1 MSEVLAQRI
10 VSNELRFDIEA
21 RQAEL
26 VDGEYGNLFFA
37 QLIEQRHGYE
47 GVTCLLHRLVE
58 LRAIFSGQVQ
68 EIDYLVQLFVY
79 IGSTFAGDGQ
89 VVAGTVVSEEYAVAV
104 IDQPAGRCNRQDMY
118 AIVFGDGRV
127 IVELDYLQEIHAH
140 QQRTGDSGNEQ
151 AASHQ
156 PFIDQACLFLVV
168 LDGYRL
174 RHLCSNSLK
183 RMPIRG
189 RKLSP
194 LKMSCTLAKARSQVY
209 VIFFTIDL
217 ERASL

>member
-1 MSEVLAQRI
+1 MGEVLAQWI
-10 VSNELRFDIEA
+10 MPNELRLDIEA

-26 VDGEYGNLFFA
+26 VDGEYGNLLFA
-37 QLIEQRHGYE
+37 QFIEQRHRYE

-58 LRAIFSGQVQ
+58 LRAVFSGQMQ

-89 VVAGTVVSEEYAVAV
+89 VVAGTVIREEYAVAV
-104 IDQPAGRCNRQDMY
+104 VDQPASRCNWQDMY

-127 IVELDYLQEIHAH
+127 IVELDYLQDIQAH
-140 QQRTGDSGNEQ
+140 YQRTGDSGNEQ
-151 AASHQ
+151 AAGHQ

-168 LDGYRL
+168 LDGYRFG
-174 RHLCSNSLK
+174 HFYSNSLK

-209 VIFFTIDL
+209 VIFFTMTL
-217 ERASL
+217 